1 MCFTGIEKKMK
12 GVYYF
17 NKQLW
22 YKVSSEDKSSLI
34 NKHGDL
40 KNFIVLDVTNNKL
53 YDREEFI
60 ESFFDAEVYP
70 YPSMVIE
77 KLDTLKFKVYRK
89 IKIKG

>member
-22 YKVSSEDKSSLI
+22 YKVASEDKSSLI
-34 NKHGDL
+34 NKDGDL
-40 KNFIVLDVTNNKL
+40 KKFIVLDVTANTV

-60 ESFFDAEVYP
+60 SKFFEQEVYP